1 MMRKEGY
8 TLIMLMIA
16 VSLLS
21 IGLLVAVPLWQTE
34 LQREKEEELIF
45 RGKQY
50 AEAIRI
56 FQMKKPGTFPRTL
69 DELLKEK
76 CIRKLYKD
84 PMTSRGEWNLIL
96 PYTLPQT
103 PRASTKRTESAQ
115 KVLIVPYNLLKSVGT
130 SQIIGV
136 VSSSKKKSIKIY
148 LEQES
153 YDKWL
158 FFYGQDAK
166 KMPEIVYFGESE
178 KD

>member
-1 MMRKEGY
+1 
-8 TLIMLMIA
+8 MLMIA
-16 VSLLS
+16 ISVLS
-21 IGLLVAVPLWQTE
+21 IGLLVAVPVWQTE
-34 LQREKEEELIF
+34 IQREKEEELIF
-45 RGKQY
+45 RGNQY

-56 FQMKKPGTFPRTL
+56 FQMKKPGSFPKTL

-84 PMTSRGEWNLIL
+84 PMTDHGDWNLIL
-96 PYTLPQT
+96 PYTLSQT
-103 PRASTKRTESAQ
+103 GVSTTKTGSPQ
-115 KVLIVPYNLLKSVGT
+115 KVMVVPYNLLKSVGIA
-130 SQIIGV
+130 QIIGV

-148 LEQES
+148 VEQES

-158 FFYGQDAK
+158 FFYGQDFK